1 MNVIES
7 IKTKQMKKLTFLFL
21 FVSTLLF
28 AQEPTINKLGDFNT
42 IKVFNGLTV
51 NLISANKGSIQ
62 LFGKK
67 ADDVVYKN
75 VNGMLKISMK
85 FPETFSAKDVS
96 VTVYYTNKLHTID
109 ANEGSIVQSSDV
121 LKGQNLELRVQEGAH
136 INLEIKTKYSSLKAV
151 SGGILEL
158 SGKSDNQSVEV
169 TTGGIYEGFN
179 LKSVHTDI
187 MCASGGQAGIYV
199 TEDLDA
205 NVRFGG
211 AVTYK
216 GNPSTIKKNKFLG
229 GKIKAY
235 KNI

>member
-158 SGKSDNQSVEV
+158 S
-169 TTGGIYEGFN
+169 
-179 LKSVHTDI
+179 
-187 MCASGGQAGIYV
+187 
-199 TEDLDA
+199 
-205 NVRFGG
+205 
-211 AVTYK
+211 
-216 GNPSTIKKNKFLG
+216 
-229 GKIKAY
+229 
-235 KNI
+235 

>member
-21 FVSTLLF
+21 LASTLLF

-51 NLISANKGSIQ
+51 NLISASKPSIQ

-85 FPETFSAKDVS
+85 FPETFSARDVS

-136 INLEIKTKYSSLKAV
+136 INLEIKAKYASLKAV

-169 TTGGIYEGFN
+169 TTGGIYEGLH

-187 MCASGGQAGIYV
+187 ICASGGQAGIYV

-211 AVTYK
+211 VVKYK

-235 KNI
+235 KNM

>member
-1 MNVIES
+1 
-7 IKTKQMKKLTFLFL
+7 MKKLTFLFL
-21 FVSTLLF
+21 LASTMLF

-42 IKVFNGLTV
+42 VKVFNGLTV
-51 NLISANKGSIQ
+51 NLISSNKASIQ

-75 VNGMLKISMK
+75 VNGLLKISMK

-96 VTVYYTNKLHTID
+96 VTVHYTDKLHTID

-121 LKGQNLELRVQEGAH
+121 LKRQNIELRVQEGAR
-136 INLEIKTKYSSLKAV
+136 IDLEVKAKYLILKAV

-158 SGKSDNQSVEV
+158 TGKSENQSVEV
-169 TTGGIYEGFN
+169 NTGGIYEGLN

-187 MCASGGQAGIYV
+187 KCASGGHAGIYV

-211 AVTYK
+211 VVEYK
-216 GNPSTIKKNKFLG
+216 GNPSAIKKNKFLG

>member
-1 MNVIES
+1 
-7 IKTKQMKKLTFLFL
+7 MKKFTFLFL
-21 FVSTLLF
+21 LASSVLF
-28 AQEPTINKLGDFNT
+28 AQEPTVKKLGEFHT
-42 IKVFNGLTV
+42 IKLFNGLTL
-51 NLISANKGSIQ
+51 NLIESNKASIQ

-75 VNGMLKISMK
+75 VNGTLKISMK

-96 VTVYYTNKLHTID
+96 VTVYYTDELHTID

-121 LKGQNLELRVQEGAH
+121 LKGQNIEIRVQEGAH
-136 INLEIKTKYSSLKAV
+136 VDLEVKAKYLSLKAV
-151 SGGILEL
+151 SGGILTLE
-158 SGKSDNQSVEV
+158 GKATNQSVEV
-169 TTGGIYEGFN
+169 NTGGIYEGLN
-179 LKSVHTDI
+179 LETVHTDI
-187 MCASGGQAGIYV
+187 KCGTGGQAGIHV

-216 GNPSTIKKNKFLG
+216 GNPNAIQKNKFMG

-235 KNI
+235 K